1 MRFAFRRQQDCMK
14 RNQTPRA
21 PWLLKL
27 LQNDLIIIFLVV
39 APTYQYCNTFTLCFS
54 GELSC
59 YLISPW
65 DMIQRLHIFSNQEDM
80 GSHSNYSFIQLFIH
94 GVVFTSENSIRNQS
108 RFAL

>member
-39 APTYQYCNTFTLCFS
+39 APTYHYCNTFTLCFS
-54 GELSC
+54 GELSWLS
-59 YLISPW
+59 YLP
-65 DMIQRLHIFSNQEDM
+65 M
-80 GSHSNYSFIQLFIH
+80 GYDTKASYI
-94 GVVFTSENSIRNQS
+94 
-108 RFAL
+108 

>member
-27 LQNDLIIIFLVV
+27 LQNDLIIIFLLLLQHTSTV
-39 APTYQYCNTFTLCFS
+39 TLLLFVFLVNFH
-54 GELSC
+54 G